1 MIIHRLTATTP
12 LLIALAFAPACAD
25 DYPEDDG
32 GYFVTA
38 TETGSGTASSST
50 AATTEGSGDT
60 TVGTGSGSETEGT
73 ASSSGGSEESSTTD
87 SGSPSLEEACQA
99 YCDVL
104 TLCFPDEPP
113 PPDCVGFCVEE
124 GTEVPSAGCGEA
136 IVDFYSCLGDLSC
149 EQIQG
154 ERPVCVEEELAL
166 DEICSEGE
174 CFVGVGGGETE
185 CAYTESCP
193 DVDLEMSCNTETCTC
208 LENGVE
214 VGSCDAMGVCAEGF
228 GMLAEYATTCCG
240 FV

>member
-1 MIIHRLTATTP
+1 MIIHRLTATTT
-12 LLIALAFAPACAD
+12 LLTALALVPACTD

-32 GYFVTA
+32 GYYITA
-38 TETGSGTASSST
+38 SGTGSGTGNGSTGGDATEDPGTTSATSSGPET
-50 AATTEGSGDT
+50 GDSG
-60 TVGTGSGSETEGT
+60 
-73 ASSSGGSEESSTTD
+73 SSSGGSEESSTTD
-87 SGSPSLEEACQA
+87 PGSPGLEEACQA

-104 TLCFPDEPP
+104 TMCFPDEPP
-113 PPDCVGFCVEE
+113 PPDCVGLCVEE
-124 GTEVPSAGCGEA
+124 GSEVGTAECGEA
-136 IVDFYSCLGDLSC
+136 IVDFYSCLGGLSC
-149 EQIQG
+149 EQLQG

-166 DEICSEGE
+166 DEVCSDGE

-193 DVDLEMSCNTETCTC
+193 DVDLEMSCDTETCTC